1 MSIVWVRKWNLD
13 LTIFFLFFFRTLF
26 SPCMN
31 RIVVFFKDR
40 HILLPLSKRK
50 FPFPVAELQAQK
62 RVTFFKTQKVSLEFK
77 ALLLIPLQIL
87 FQQLLSTFQSYHYQ
101 FSDPQRA
108 IVCLLFDVFFLVLD
122 HDDNHSQQKTNE
134 ETASRSQVPSAGI
147 NGAQS
152 CCFPW
157 SCCFR

>member
-40 HILLPLSKRK
+40 HILLPLRK

-87 FQQLLSTFQSYHYQ
+87 FQSSLSTFQSYHYQ
-101 FSDPQRA
+101 FPNPQRA
-108 IVCLLFDVFFLVLD
+108 IVYLLFGVFFLVLD

>member
-87 FQQLLSTFQSYHYQ
+87 FQSSLSTFQSYHYQ
-101 FSDPQRA
+101 FPNPQRA
-108 IVCLLFDVFFLVLD
+108 IFYLLFGVFFLVLD